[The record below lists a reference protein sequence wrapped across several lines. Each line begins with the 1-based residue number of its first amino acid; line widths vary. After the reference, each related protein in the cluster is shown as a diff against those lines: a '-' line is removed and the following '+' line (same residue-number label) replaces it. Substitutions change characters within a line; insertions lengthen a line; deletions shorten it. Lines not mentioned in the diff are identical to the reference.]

1 MELHTA
7 APSGDTEDISWEN
20 HKAFVLKENPG
31 KNGTETGL
39 RGSGACIGRTGRM
52 HSICKPGG
60 TDYGRKELAEILNGF
75 LEKLPVTQRRVFVCR
90 YWYFDSVE
98 DIAKRFG
105 FGQSKVKMMLFR
117 TRKKLKEILEKEGY
131 QV

>member
-52 HSICKPGG
+52 YSICKPGG
-60 TDYGRKELAEILNGF
+60 TDYGRKRTGGNPEQFSGKIAGNTAESICVQIL
-75 LEKLPVTQRRVFVCR
+75 VF
-90 YWYFDSVE
+90 
-98 DIAKRFG
+98 
-105 FGQSKVKMMLFR
+105 
-117 TRKKLKEILEKEGY
+117 
-131 QV
+131 